1 MTTQISIM
9 GPTDDDPDAEP
20 RVYMPCGEAPADEA
34 VLAAGHQPNGYFWQ
48 SLIEYLKERDDL
60 RLELEF
66 DCESGTFVAKG
77 EMSSVERV
85 RTLLQVYTQD
95 PQAVTEVIAEAARS
109 GFGFD
114 D

>member
-1 MTTQISIM
+1 
-9 GPTDDDPDAEP
+9 
-20 RVYMPCGEAPADEA
+20 
-34 VLAAGHQPNGYFWQ
+34 
-48 SLIEYLKERDDL
+48 
-60 RLELEF
+60 
-66 DCESGTFVAKG
+66 
-77 EMSSVERV
+77 MSSVERV